1 MIAIIDYG
9 VGNLAAIKNMLKY
22 LGEESVITGNPHE
35 IDNCSKLILPGVGK
49 FDYGMN
55 EINKSGLR
63 KILDH
68 AALVDKKPILGICLG
83 MQLMLE
89 YSEEG
94 SCEGLGWIKGTVN
107 RFPEDMNI
115 CIPHMGWNNISVKND
130 NQITDGLSKVD
141 RFYFVHSYY
150 ACPDN
155 SSNIMFETDYGIS
168 FASGICDGNI
178 FGVQFHPEKSH
189 KYGMKLLKNF
199 INM

>member
-1 MIAIIDYG
+1 MVGIIDYG

-22 LGEESVITGNPHE
+22 LGEESVITNNPHE
-35 IDNCSKLILPGVGK
+35 IDQCSKLILPGVGR

-55 EINKSGLR
+55 EINKSGL
-63 KILDH
+63 KEILDY
-68 AALVDKKPILGICLG
+68 AALKDKKPILGICLG

-94 SCEGLGWIKGTVN
+94 NCEGLGWIKGTVN

-115 CIPHMGWNNISVKND
+115 CVPHMGWNNICVKID
-130 NQITDGLSKVD
+130 NGITNGLNETD

-150 ACPDN
+150 ACPD
-155 SSNIMFETDYGIS
+155 SPLNIMLETDYGVS

-178 FGVQFHPEKSH
+178 CGVQFHPEKSH

-199 INM
+199 NNM